1 MYFSTPKKNWDI
13 LYIEN
18 LIVHLSS
25 LHFQLYSN
33 IWFVDIWQNVSELH
47 SFDCEMV

>member
-1 MYFSTPKKNWDI
+1 M
-13 LYIEN
+13 YIEN

-25 LHFQLYSN
+25 LDFQLYN
-33 IWFVDIWQNVSELH
+33 DIWFVDIWQNVYELH